1 MGQRAMLSILI
12 AWWDET
18 LNMVHVLNTSDCPA
32 VSVGVLQ
39 RNRTKKIHTERETE
53 EIYYKERAYVT
64 VGARKST
71 VCRAG

>member
-18 LNMVHVLNTSDCPA
+18 LNMVHVLNTSDFPA

-53 EIYYKERAYVT
+53 EIY
-64 VGARKST
+64 
-71 VCRAG
+71 

>member
-1 MGQRAMLSILI
+1 MGQRAMRSILT
-12 AWWDET
+12 AWWEGT

-32 VSVGVLQ
+32 ASVGVLQ
-39 RNRTKKIHTERETE
+39 RNRTKKIHIERETE

-71 VCRAG
+71 MCRAG

>member
-1 MGQRAMLSILI
+1 MLSILT

-18 LNMVHVLNTSDCPA
+18 LNMVHALNTSDCPA

-39 RNRTKKIHTERETE
+39 RNRTKKIHIERETE
-53 EIYYKERAYVT
+53 EIYYKEQDYVT

-71 VCRAG
+71 MRRAG